1 MICRM
6 RRGRLGLGLVFV
18 ILGVLLI
25 YSREYSL
32 GVLGL
37 WFIFSLAPSYIFHS
51 GFEDL
56 KWKLGFSSLVFFFL
70 TVMFDLPLGLVL
82 SAVCSLAPLRY
93 NPFYLISRRVEGG
106 IVEGRE
112 VEIKKGEEASLV
124 SFPAFASSWRPSFF
138 LISDGYAVGAT
149 LLERIVWYLV
159 NMGFRLLVI
168 DQYGRFRRL
177 ARAPSI
183 GGMVKV
189 IPVASIDL
197 LEYEGMDVR
206 DFSAMAASILLSIG
220 RNLPSGPL
228 SSSIRVAVNEAPGL
242 KVSSLAMSDLIV
254 GYEDVKSVLEGIAV
268 KQSEYEVN
276 RLEEYINAP
285 ACLIIDVSMFRD
297 AAVKEAATL
306 LTLLQVYRL
315 CIRGVYDRV
324 TVSTLLW
331 SLGAQGYNIRPA
343 LKGVL
348 KDVLSEISGHG
359 LILGYGPSLDVE
371 FLGAASMILVS
382 RTAGLEAN
390 APLVKVLSNIS
401 RGLPSRIKRLDPDV
415 AVKIDWTSKT
425 VESEVVIPP
434 PVELEALPYFKRRR
448 VEEVDDIIRRLKA
461 TSDYERY
468 IKALNIVNRV
478 GKVASGKAARLLGG
492 EKPLRVFNT
501 LCELGLVDWEP
512 EIKYRKGGFE
522 TVVYYFITKKGLK
535 VIEVLGVS

>member
-1 MICRM
+1 M
-6 RRGRLGLGLVFV
+6 RHGRPGLGLAFA

-37 WFIFSLAPSYIFHS
+37 WFIFSLTPSYIFHS

-56 KWKLGFSSLVFFFL
+56 KWRLALSSLVFFFL
-70 TVMFDLPLGLVL
+70 TVLFDQPLGLVL
-82 SAVCSLAPLRY
+82 SAVCSLIPLKY
-93 NPFYLISRRVEGG
+93 NPIYFASRRAVEEN
-106 IVEGRE
+106 IVETKE
-112 VEIKKGEEASLV
+112 VGDKKDEKAPLV

-138 LISDGYAVGAT
+138 LISDGYTVGAT

-159 NMGFRLLVI
+159 NMGFKVLVI
-168 DQYGRFRRL
+168 DQYGRFKRL
-177 ARAPSI
+177 VGAPSI
-183 GGMVKV
+183 SDMVKV

-206 DFSAMAASILLSIG
+206 DFSAIAASMLLSID

-228 SSSIRVAVNEAPGL
+228 SNSIRVAVNEAPGL
-242 KVSSLAMSDLIV
+242 KISSLATSDLIV

-268 KQSEYEVN
+268 KQAEYEVN

-297 AAVKEAATL
+297 ATVKEAATL

-315 CIRGVYDRV
+315 CILGEYDRI
-324 TVSTLLW
+324 TISTLLW
-331 SLGAQGYNIRPA
+331 SLGAQGFRIQPT

-348 KDVLSEISGHG
+348 KDVLSEISERG

-371 FLGAASMILVS
+371 FLGAVSMILIS

-390 APLVKVLSNIS
+390 IPLIKVLSNIS
-401 RGLPSRIKRLDPDV
+401 KNLPSKIKRLEPDV
-415 AVKIDWTSKT
+415 AMKIDWTSKT

-434 PVELEALPYFKRRR
+434 PVELEALPYIKKRR
-448 VEEVDDIIRRLKA
+448 VEEVEDIVKRLKA
-461 TSDYERY
+461 TSNYERY
-468 IKALNIVNRV
+468 IKALGIVNRV
-478 GKVASGKAARLLGG
+478 GRIASGKAARLLGG
-492 EKPLRVFNT
+492 EKPLRIFNT
-501 LCELGLVDWEP
+501 LCELGLIDWEP
-512 EIKYRKGGFE
+512 EIKYRKKGFE
-522 TVVYYFITKKGLK
+522 TVVYYFMTKKGLK
-535 VIEVLGVS
+535 VIESLGMS